1 MAFLDCRDAA
11 LHALPDLAAL
21 DPDGAYRADLASH
34 FDAMELRV
42 VQLAHGDTL
51 KSLRPQRPR
60 GRLARLVLGPR
71 PPSRQLANP
80 RLEALRRL
88 VVHAWHKGFLLPASV
103 LHEAEAA
110 GFSDTQIGVL
120 VDSIGR
126 ARSCPGGLSGSSR
139 A

>member
-11 LHALPDLAAL
+11 LRALPDLAASGR
-21 DPDGAYRADLASH
+21 GAVPRTDLTTH

-42 VQLAHGDTL
+42 VQLARGDTL
-51 KSLRPQRPR
+51 ESLRPPRPR
-60 GRLARLVLGPR
+60 GRLARLVLGPT

-88 VVHAWHKGFLLPASV
+88 VVQAWHKGFLLPASV

-110 GFSDTQIGVL
+110 GFSDTQIGML

-126 ARSCPGGLSGSSR
+126 ARSCPAGLPGPSP